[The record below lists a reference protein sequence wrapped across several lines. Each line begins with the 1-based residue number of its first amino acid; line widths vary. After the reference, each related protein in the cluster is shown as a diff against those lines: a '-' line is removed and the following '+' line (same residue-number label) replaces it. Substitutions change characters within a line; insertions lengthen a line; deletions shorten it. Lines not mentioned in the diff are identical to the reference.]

1 MNYLKIAILFTDV
14 CVCTCI
20 CIYIHKHK
28 YIRVFNGNF
37 NKFILIDIFFML
49 LLTLFY
55 FIVNLKHANLVKIIQ
70 FIFIFLR

>member
-1 MNYLKIAILFTDV
+1 MHINYLKIAILFTDV

-20 CIYIHKHK
+20 CIYIHKYK

-37 NKFILIDIFFML
+37 NKFDLIDIFFML

-55 FIVNLKHANLVKIIQ
+55 FIVI
-70 FIFIFLR
+70 